1 MNATKL
7 NEKELSKYFFDEE
20 RFSQLGLKLLDKEV
34 KIGAFKLD
42 GVAIDISTKELV
54 VIELKVNASKNT
66 LAQLLIYP
74 HVLHKALCKLKFE
87 PPQIRS
93 LLVTTH
99 VDLNVVELAQNLANE
114 RIIEILIFTGSD
126 KEMFSLISPNNAPDN
141 QAWDQSDEGSTRLQ
155 LICKELNAMISNG

>member
-1 MNATKL
+1 MNAKKL

-42 GVAIDISTKELV
+42 GVAIDTSTKELV

-74 HVLHKALCKLKFE
+74 YVLHKALCKLKFE
-87 PPQIRS
+87 PPPIRS

-99 VDLNVVELAQNLANE
+99 VDLNVVELAQNLANQ
-114 RIIEILIFTGSD
+114 RIIKILVCTDSG
-126 KEMFSLISPNNAPDN
+126 EGMFSLVSPDKAPKN
-141 QAWDQSDEGSTRLQ
+141 QAWDQSEEGSSRLK
-155 LICKELNAMISNG
+155 LICDELTSISSHE